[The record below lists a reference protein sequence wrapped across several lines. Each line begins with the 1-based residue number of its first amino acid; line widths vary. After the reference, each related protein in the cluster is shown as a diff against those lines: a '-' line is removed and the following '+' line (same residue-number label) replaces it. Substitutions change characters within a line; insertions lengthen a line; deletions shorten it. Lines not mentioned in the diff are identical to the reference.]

1 MLALSVSSLVV
12 LVSLTVPAVSLANA
26 SIPHIPYFH
35 TIPPP
40 PSTWQELATSH
51 FYIPLILL
59 ASVLGRFI
67 GIPAITVYG
76 YGRVLYG

>member
-1 MLALSVSSLVV
+1 MFAFVVSSLVV
-12 LVSLTVPAVSLANA
+12 LVSLAVPAVSLTNA

-35 TIPPP
+35 TIPPQ

-59 ASVLGRFI
+59 ASALGRFF
-67 GIPAITVYG
+67 GSS
-76 YGRVLYG
+76 

>member
-1 MLALSVSSLVV
+1 MLIFSVSSLVV
-12 LVSLTVPAVSLANA
+12 LVYLAVPAVSLTNA

-35 TIPPP
+35 TIPPQ

-59 ASVLGRFI
+59 ASALGRFI
-67 GIPAITVYG
+67 GSS
-76 YGRVLYG
+76 